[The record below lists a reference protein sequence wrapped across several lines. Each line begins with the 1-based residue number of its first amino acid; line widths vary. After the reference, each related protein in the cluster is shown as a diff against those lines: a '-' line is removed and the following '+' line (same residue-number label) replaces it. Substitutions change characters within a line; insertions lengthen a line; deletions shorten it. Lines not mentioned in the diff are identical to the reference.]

1 MAKNKPSSDD
11 HQPQLEI
18 PGKGGQGIRKMVR
31 YSLCG
36 YADEYDNNPEVL
48 LDDARLVAA
57 VAAGKVLQR
66 HGGKR
71 FARLCVVKLP

>member
-1 MAKNKPSSDD
+1 MAKNKPSYDD
-11 HQPQLEI
+11 QQPQLDI
-18 PGKGGQGIRKMVR
+18 PGKGGQGVRKMVR

-36 YADEYDNNPEVL
+36 YVDGDDESPEVL